1 MSFSKIINHN
11 QLLFNIFEPS
21 INGKRIVKP
30 RYNPPKS
37 GSKSIVLGDYKHI
50 LEGKGYSEG
59 KRRSPGR
66 NKGNYA
72 RNNLESP
79 VRRYYLCW
87 ELRGDHRYT
96 DCIYRDTCTTL
107 SYIQRKIFGGNENCY
122 LSLLWIIKKAVSNCV
137 SE

>member
-50 LEGKGYSEG
+50 LEGKGYSKW
-59 KRRSPGR
+59 KRRYPKR
-66 NKGNYA
+66 NNGNHV
-72 RNNLESP
+72 RSNLESP
-79 VRRYYLCW
+79 AKRGELKGDYTIPVVYTEIHVQPCVISGGKYLVGLKIPFYLC
-87 ELRGDHRYT
+87 R
-96 DCIYRDTCTTL
+96 
-107 SYIQRKIFGGNENCY
+107 
-122 LSLLWIIKKAVSNCV
+122 
-137 SE
+137 